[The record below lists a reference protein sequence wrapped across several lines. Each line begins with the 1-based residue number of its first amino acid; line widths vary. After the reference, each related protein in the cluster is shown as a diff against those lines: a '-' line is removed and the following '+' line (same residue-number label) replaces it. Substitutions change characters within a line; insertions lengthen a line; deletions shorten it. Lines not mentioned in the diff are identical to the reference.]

1 MATDVKLENYNYSAK
16 ELSKNNIN
24 FGIFTKIEVNSTFEK
39 ILIDN
44 NLDSQ
49 DYYLINKINYDSK
62 NNPISYN
69 IMGSNNGEL
78 KDIPWNKKCIKKIIG
93 YFCDI

>member
-62 NNPISYN
+62 NNHISYN

>member
-1 MATDVKLENYNYSAK
+1 MSTNVKLANNNYSAE

-24 FGIFTKIEVNSTFEK
+24 FGIFTKIELTSSFEK
-39 ILIDN
+39 ILIFK

-49 DYYLINKINYDSK
+49 DYYLINKINYDNK

-78 KDIPWNKKCIKKIIG
+78 KDIPWNKKCIKKIVG